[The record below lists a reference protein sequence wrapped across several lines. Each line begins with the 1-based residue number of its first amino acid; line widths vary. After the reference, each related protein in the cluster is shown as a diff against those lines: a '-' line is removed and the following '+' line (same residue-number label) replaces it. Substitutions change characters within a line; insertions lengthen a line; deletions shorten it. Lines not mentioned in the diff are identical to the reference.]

1 MAVNQGGVFQK
12 IKLKCNTTI
21 GTIVA
26 IMERAYQ
33 NQPTRIILKVL
44 VGLVLM
50 ILGVFLLGFA
60 GFIQRPSEQGM
71 QTLNILLISYFVT
84 VCIFI
89 VIVIAYNELV
99 FKKIKQGT
107 IKKDYDE
114 KNLEKIQNLIIE
126 ELKETTKNKREA
138 DDKN

>member
-1 MAVNQGGVFQK
+1 MEMIVNQSGIIQK
-12 IKLKCNTTI
+12 IKLKYEAAI

-89 VIVIAYNELV
+89 VIVIAYNEFV
-99 FKKIKQGT
+99 FKKVKRGI
-107 IKKDYDE
+107 IDE
-114 KNLEKIQNLIIE
+114 NIDKEKLEQLKSQIIE
-126 ELKETTKNKREA
+126 EIDNSTITEK
-138 DDKN
+138 

>member
-1 MAVNQGGVFQK
+1 MIVNQSGIIQK
-12 IKLKCNTTI
+12 IKLKYEAAI

-89 VIVIAYNELV
+89 VIVIAYNEFV
-99 FKKIKQGT
+99 FKKVKRGI
-107 IKKDYDE
+107 IDE
-114 KNLEKIQNLIIE
+114 NIDKEKLEQLKSQIIE
-126 ELKETTKNKREA
+126 EIDNSTITEN
-138 DDKN
+138 

>member
-1 MAVNQGGVFQK
+1 MIVNQSGIIQK
-12 IKLKCNTTI
+12 IKLKYEAAI

-89 VIVIAYNELV
+89 VIVIAYNEFV
-99 FKKIKQGT
+99 FKKVKRGI
-107 IKKDYDE
+107 IDE
-114 KNLEKIQNLIIE
+114 NIDKEKLEQLKSQIIE
-126 ELKETTKNKREA
+126 EIDNSTITEK
-138 DDKN
+138 